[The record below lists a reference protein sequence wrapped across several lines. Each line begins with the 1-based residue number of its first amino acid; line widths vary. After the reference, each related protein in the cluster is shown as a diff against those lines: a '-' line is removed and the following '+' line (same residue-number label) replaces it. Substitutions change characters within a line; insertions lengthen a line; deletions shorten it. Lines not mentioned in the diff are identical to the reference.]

1 MAEQPELDLPAPPAS
16 PPAPART
23 RRTFFAGFSRAQIL
37 GGLILLGAIVWGMWV
52 TKVLVTPKQDH
63 IVSARLSSIVGEYVQ
78 AQARSTSPPAQVEAE
93 MRTFMAS
100 LDKELQRR
108 SAGGQIVLVGE
119 AVLTKNVPD
128 ITDSLKNAVYASG
141 VARPRQASAEEL
153 ERLNAQAQAQALAA
167 ASPQLGPQMAGQMP
181 GQVPGAS
188 APIDPMMAAQGMA
201 APMQQQAVPQYA
213 PPAAQVST
221 FGGPDGSGGQ

>member
-1 MAEQPELDLPAPPAS
+1 MAEQPELDLPAPS
-16 PPAPART
+16 PAPLEPARAP
-23 RRTFFAGFSRAQIL
+23 RRMFFAGYSRLQIL
-37 GGLILLGAIVWGMWV
+37 GGLIFLVAAVWGMWV
-52 TKVLVTPKQDH
+52 TKMLVTPKQDH
-63 IVSARLSSIVGEYVQ
+63 IVSARLSSLVGEYVQ
-78 AQARSTSPPAQVEAE
+78 AQARSASPPAQVEAE

-141 VARPRQASAEEL
+141 VPRPRQASAEQLQQL
-153 ERLNAQAQAQALAA
+153 EQQAMAAAQPQVVPQAQI
-167 ASPQLGPQMAGQMP
+167 AGQMP
-181 GQVPGAS
+181 GVS
-188 APIDPMMAAQGMA
+188 APIDPMLAAQGMQAGPIQHQA
-201 APMQQQAVPQYA
+201 APQYV

>member
-1 MAEQPELDLPAPPAS
+1 MAEQPELDFPAPPAS

-23 RRTFFAGFSRAQIL
+23 RRTFFAGFSRMQIL
-37 GGLILLGAIVWGMWV
+37 GGLILLVAIVWGMWV
-52 TKVLVTPKQDH
+52 TKLLVTPKQDH

-108 SAGGQIVLVGE
+108 SASGQIVLVGE

-153 ERLNAQAQAQALAA
+153 ERLSAQAQALSAA
-167 ASPQLGPQMAGQMP
+167 QPQLDPRMSGQMQ

-201 APMQQQAVPQYA
+201 APMQQQSVPQYA

>member
-1 MAEQPELDLPAPPAS
+1 MAEQPELDLPAPPVS
-16 PPAPART
+16 PAAPAKP
-23 RRTFFAGFSRAQIL
+23 RRTFFAAFSRMQIL
-37 GGLILLGAIVWGMWV
+37 AGLILLATVVWGMWV
-52 TKVLVTPKQDH
+52 TKTLVTPKQDH

-93 MRTFMAS
+93 MRGFMAS

-128 ITDSLKNAVYASG
+128 ITDSLRQSVYASG
-141 VARPRQASAEEL
+141 VPRPRQASAEEL
-153 ERLNAQAQAQALAA
+153 QQMNAQAMAAARPQLAA
-167 ASPQLGPQMAGQMP
+167 PAQMPGQMP
-181 GQVPGAS
+181 GAAP
-188 APIDPMMAAQGMA
+188 PIDPMMAAQGMA
-201 APMQQQAVPQYA
+201 APGMVSSGQQQPVPQYA

-221 FGGPDGSGGQ
+221 FGGSDGIGGQ

>member
-1 MAEQPELDLPAPPAS
+1 MTEQPELDLPAPPAA
-16 PPAPART
+16 PLEPARAP
-23 RRTFFAGFSRAQIL
+23 RRTYFAGYSRMQIL
-37 GGLILLGAIVWGMWV
+37 GGLILLAAAIWGMWV
-52 TKVLVTPKQDH
+52 TKTLVTPKQDH

-78 AQARSTSPPAQVEAE
+78 AQARSASPPAQVEAE

-141 VARPRQASAEEL
+141 VPRPRQASAEEL
-153 ERLNAQAQAQALAA
+153 QQLEQQAMAAAQPQVVPQAQI
-167 ASPQLGPQMAGQMP
+167 AGQL
-181 GQVPGAS
+181 PGAS
-188 APIDPMMAAQGMA
+188 VPIDPMLAAQGMQTG
-201 APMQQQAVPQYA
+201 PMQQQAAPQYA